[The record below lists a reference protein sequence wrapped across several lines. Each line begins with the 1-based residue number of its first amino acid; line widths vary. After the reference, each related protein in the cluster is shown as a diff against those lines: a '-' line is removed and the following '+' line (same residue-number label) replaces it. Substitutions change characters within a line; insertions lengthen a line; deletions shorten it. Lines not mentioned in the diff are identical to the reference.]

1 MMIDVKNSLVAVA
14 AMAFCTAFSV
24 EPFPE
29 IGAPRRLTDGPHD
42 HLLASYFGISSW
54 SPDLRYLTVL
64 ETDLNKRLPEVAD
77 AATIGLVDTADGN
90 RFIPVAKTVCW
101 NFQEAAMAHWLDND
115 TFLYND
121 LRNGRFV
128 TVIRN
133 WRTGSERIVPHPVS
147 AVAPDGRKALSLN
160 YARLRLTRPDYGYP
174 GEGQDAREG
183 EPWPEDDGLW
193 LVDLKTGEAKLIV
206 SVASCRG
213 MMPAIR
219 KPGGLAY
226 FCHTVFSRDGSK
238 IFWLART
245 VDFYDKERQIGD
257 KGRQTTSFTCNA
269 DGSGVR
275 RCFPDG
281 WGGSH
286 FGWKDGD
293 TICVTAKRGGN
304 PKDNVHV
311 EFTVGDE
318 GRRRC
323 LGGGLLDWDGHCTYS
338 PDGRWLS
345 TDGYWDVNFER
356 KWALLRLED
365 GAILPLGKFFVD
377 EKYRGNPY
385 WRCDLHARWRPDG
398 RQLGFNSVHEGSR
411 QVYVID
417 LNCR

>member
-1 MMIDVKNSLVAVA
+1 
-14 AMAFCTAFSV
+14 
-24 EPFPE
+24 
-29 IGAPRRLTDGPHD
+29 
-42 HLLASYFGISSW
+42 
-54 SPDLRYLTVL
+54 
-64 ETDLNKRLPEVAD
+64 
-77 AATIGLVDTADGN
+77 
-90 RFIPVAKTVCW
+90 
-101 NFQEAAMAHWLDND
+101 MAHWIDND

-121 LRNGRFV
+121 LREGRFV

-133 WRTGSERIVPHPVS
+133 WRTGAERIVPHPVS

-160 YARLRLTRPDYGYP
+160 YARIRLTRPDYGYP

-238 IFWLART
+238 IFWLARS

-269 DGSGVR
+269 DGTDVR

-286 FGWKDGD
+286 FGWKDGG

-345 TDGYWDVNFER
+345 TDGYWDLNFER

-365 GAILPLGKFFVD
+365 GAILPVGKFFVD